1 MADPTV
7 RGRFVWHELLTS
19 DPGAAQQFYATI
31 CGWRIEQW
39 DKDSNYSMFV
49 GPNAPVG
56 GALQLPD
63 NAMGTGDQPK
73 WLAYIAADDVDAT
86 VDKAVALGA
95 RVLQQSG
102 ATPGGGRYAVLADPQ
117 GASFGL
123 YGSTNAAPPPA
134 QGVARGEFSWHELA
148 TSDYEAALEFYT
160 KLFGWELLVK
170 HDMGDMGPYCIFG
183 LDGTQMGGIFN
194 RSADMP
200 GDPSWLSY
208 VLVPNAGKSA
218 DKIRTTGGQV
228 VNGPMEV
235 PGGDWIAVASDPQ
248 GALFAV
254 HAYKAKAKVRA
265 AAAASAPEETAPPRE
280 EVAEPQAAQPAAK
293 PVKKKAAA
301 VTKRK
306 SAAVKAK
313 APAKKTSAKKAAKKV
328 AKKAAKKAVRK
339 AAKKQSSKKKV
350 VRSAARG
357 KKSVRRVAAKKTARR
372 GKKAAR
378 KGKTAKKKARRG
390 K

>member
-19 DPGAAQQFYATI
+19 DPGAAQQFYSTI

-56 GALQLPD
+56 GVLQLPD
-63 NAMGTGDQPK
+63 HAMGTGDQPK
-73 WLAYIAADDVDAT
+73 WLAYLATEDVDAT
-86 VDKAVALGA
+86 VEKAVGLGA

-117 GASFGL
+117 GACFGV
-123 YGSTNAAPPPA
+123 YGSTNASPPPA

-160 KLFGWELLVK
+160 ELFGWELLVK

-183 LDGTQMGGIFN
+183 LGGTQMGGIYN
-194 RSADMP
+194 KTTDMP

-218 DKIRTTGGQV
+218 DRIRTTGGQV

-280 EVAEPQAAQPAAK
+280 DVAEPQTTPAAQPA
-293 PVKKKAAA
+293 KKKAA
-301 VTKRK
+301 VPTPTKKK
-306 SAAVKAK
+306 SAVVKTK
-313 APAKKTSAKKAAKKV
+313 APAKKTSAKKAAKK
-328 AKKAAKKAVRK
+328 AVRK
-339 AAKKQSSKKKV
+339 AARKAAKKKSTKKKV
-350 VRSAARG
+350 ARSAARG
-357 KKSVRRVAAKKTARR
+357 KKSARRVAAKKTARR
-372 GKKAAR
+372 GKQTAR

>member
-19 DPGAAQQFYATI
+19 DPGAAQQFYSTI

-56 GALQLPD
+56 GALQLPEE
-63 NAMGTGDQPK
+63 AMGTGDQPK
-73 WLAYIAADDVDAT
+73 WLAYIATEDVDAT
-86 VDKAVALGA
+86 VEKAVGLGA

-117 GASFGL
+117 GACFGV
-123 YGSTNAAPPPA
+123 YGSTNSSPPPA
-134 QGVARGEFSWHELA
+134 QGVARGEFSWHELG
-148 TSDYEAALEFYT
+148 TSDYEAALKFYME
-160 KLFGWELLVK
+160 LFGWELLVK

-194 RSADMP
+194 KSTDVP
-200 GDPSWLSY
+200 GDASWLSY

-218 DKIRTTGGQV
+218 DKIRATGGQV

-265 AAAASAPEETAPPRE
+265 AAAASAPEEASPPRE
-280 EVAEPQAAQPAAK
+280 QVAVPQAAEKPA
-293 PVKKKAAA
+293 KKKAAA
-301 VTKRK
+301 ATKK
-306 SAAVKAK
+306 ESAVVKAK
-313 APAKKTSAKKAAKKV
+313 VPAKKTSAKKAAKKV
-328 AKKAAKKAVRK
+328 AKKVVRK
-339 AAKKQSSKKKV
+339 AAKKKAAKKKSSKKKV

-357 KKSVRRVAAKKTARR
+357 KKSVRRVAAKKTTRR
-372 GKKAAR
+372 AKKTAR